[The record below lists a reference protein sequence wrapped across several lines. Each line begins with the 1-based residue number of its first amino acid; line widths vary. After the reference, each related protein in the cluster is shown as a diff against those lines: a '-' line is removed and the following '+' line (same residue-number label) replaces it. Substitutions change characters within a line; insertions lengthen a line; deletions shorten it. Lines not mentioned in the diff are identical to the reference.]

1 MTRQCVA
8 SVVVVVVVVVV
19 AVGVAVVVVV
29 AMVVVGPMVDIAAA
43 AAASC
48 RLVPVWFFW
57 LVGGNVVQDTRLGGK
72 GLGDEHRM
80 GLPIVVV
87 VVGSVWGNTLHLF
100 VQNDEFFDWNTVQP
114 SVLVVVVMFL
124 PQFLVKKMGMHLSL
138 HTVGRVLG

>member
-8 SVVVVVVVVVV
+8 SV
-19 AVGVAVVVVV
+19 VVVVV

-48 RLVPVWFFW
+48 RPVWFFW

-87 VVGSVWGNTLHLF
+87 VVGSVWGKTFHLF

-114 SVLVVVVMFL
+114 SVLVVVVVMFL

-138 HTVGRVLG
+138 HTVGRVLGQPHATNQDTGQ